1 MNFRWGGVAFRALH
15 VSLIEDELQIVQLPG
30 SAALPKIRM
39 VREGLQQPVLARRGA
54 SVSDLG
60 L

>member
-1 MNFRWGGVAFRALH
+1 MSFRWGGVAFRALH
-15 VSLIEDELQIVQLPG
+15 VSLMEDDLQMCSGLG
-30 SAALPKIRM
+30 ALRCQNTQGA
-39 VREGLQQPVLARRGA
+39 EGLQQPVLARRGA